1 MTYLEQRLGL
11 RGKVAVIVGGGG
23 GLGRAIAYELAS
35 AGVSLALC
43 DRDEKL
49 LGETAA
55 QIEADGGQV
64 VAVIGDAR
72 TSETLERPSA
82 ASSGRYGRPD
92 ILANV
97 VGGTFRQAFLE
108 SSDRAWQALVRTNF
122 LWLLESTQR
131 AAGQMTPTAAESG
144 ASIINVTSIEGHR
157 AAPNFAVY
165 AAMKAAVTSLT
176 RSLALEFAPLGIR
189 VNTIAPDVV
198 PTEGMA
204 GISRARG
211 AEPPL
216 ADTPRGRLAARVGVP
231 MARAGRYEDV
241 GGCALFLASDLARFV
256 TGTSLHP
263 DGGALASS
271 GWFNWPDAG
280 YANFPPAGAL
290 RGYLDDEA
298 AAAPHLHDEGR
309 PAAAGPVENAGLPE
323 DRVSFYSRGGG
334 RWPASG
340 R

>member
-1 MTYLEQRLGL
+1 MSHLEQRLGL

-23 GLGRAIAYELAS
+23 GLGRAIACELAA
-35 AGVSLALC
+35 AGVALALC
-43 DRDEKL
+43 DRDDSRL
-49 LGETAA
+49 RETVA
-55 QIEADGGQV
+55 QIEASGGQA
-64 VAVIGDAR
+64 VAVLGDAR
-72 TSETLERPSA
+72 TSEALERTFA
-82 ASSGRYGRPD
+82 ASSGRYGRLD

-97 VGGTFRQAFLE
+97 VGGTFRQAFVQ
-108 SSDRAWQALVRTNF
+108 SSDRAWQTLVRTNF
-122 LWLLESTQR
+122 LWLLESTRR
-131 AAGQMTPTAAESG
+131 AVEQMTPTAATAG
-144 ASIINVTSIEGHR
+144 ASIINVTSIEAHR

-198 PTEGMA
+198 PTEGMTE
-204 GISRARG
+204 IRRARG

-216 ADTPRGRLAARVGVP
+216 ADSPLGRLAARVGVP

-241 GGCALFLASDLARFV
+241 SGCALFLASDLARFV

-290 RGYLDDEA
+290 RGYLGEEA
-298 AAAPHLHDEGR
+298 AAPPPPPHDQAR
-309 PAAAGPVENAGLPE
+309 PGPATSAAGPG
-323 DRVSFYSRGGG
+323 DSR
-334 RWPASG
+334 R
-340 R
+340 RRD

>member
-1 MTYLEQRLGL
+1 MSYLEQRLGL

-23 GLGRAIAYELAS
+23 GLGRAIACELAA

-43 DRDEKL
+43 DRDDEL

-55 QIEADGGQV
+55 QIEAGGGQV
-64 VAVIGDAR
+64 VTVVGDAR
-72 TSETLERPSA
+72 TAETLERAFA
-82 ASSGRYGRPD
+82 ASSGRYGRLD

-97 VGGTFRQAFLE
+97 VGGTFRQAFVE

-122 LWLLESTQR
+122 LWLLDSTQR
-131 AAGQMTPTAAESG
+131 AVGQMTPTAAEAG

-204 GISRARG
+204 KISRARG
-211 AEPPL
+211 VEPPL
-216 ADTPRGRLAARVGVP
+216 ADSPHGRLTARIGVP
-231 MARAGRYEDV
+231 MGRAGTYEDV
-241 GGCALFLASDLARFV
+241 GGCALFLASDLSRFV

-263 DGGALASS
+263 DGGALASA

-280 YANFPPAGAL
+280 FANFPPAGAL
-290 RGYLDDEA
+290 RGYLAEE
-298 AAAPHLHDEGR
+298 EG
-309 PAAAGPVENAGLPE
+309 
-323 DRVSFYSRGGG
+323 
-334 RWPASG
+334 
-340 R
+340 

>member
-1 MTYLEQRLGL
+1 MSYLEQRLGL
-11 RGKVAVIVGGGG
+11 GGKVAVIVGGGG
-23 GLGRAIAYELAS
+23 GLGRAIALELAA
-35 AGVSLALC
+35 AGVSLTLC
-43 DRDEKL
+43 DRDEKML
-49 LGETAA
+49 DQTAA

-64 VAVIGDAR
+64 VAVAGDAR
-72 TSETLERPSA
+72 TSETLERTFA
-82 ASSGRYGRPD
+82 ASSGRYDRLD

-97 VGGTFRQAFLE
+97 VGGTFRQAFLD
-108 SSDRAWQALVRTNF
+108 SGDRAWQALVRTNF

-131 AAGQMTPTAAESG
+131 AAGQMTPTAAKSG

-204 GISRARG
+204 EISRARG

-216 ADTPRGRLAARVGVP
+216 GDSPGGRLTARIGVP
-231 MARAGRYEDV
+231 MGRAGTYQDV
-241 GGCALFLASDLARFV
+241 GGCALFLASDLSRFV
-256 TGTSLHP
+256 TGMSLHP

-290 RGYLDDEA
+290 RGYLEE
-298 AAAPHLHDEGR
+298 EG
-309 PAAAGPVENAGLPE
+309 
-323 DRVSFYSRGGG
+323 
-334 RWPASG
+334 
-340 R
+340 